1 MTKTFVV
8 FSFDAAIV
16 TRVARIVVVT
26 FLRPAGRIVR
36 RRRMLVV
43 VVVVVGQT
51 AAVIV
56 IITTVN
62 QIKSNPKAN
71 CDETTSAKPVS
82 KRSRSMRSIDQSP
95 RPIGTFSASRG
106 FTSRD
111 RSIEDREEI
120 SFF

>member
-1 MTKTFVV
+1 MTKTFVVV

-36 RRRMLVV
+36 RRRTLVV
-43 VVVVVGQT
+43 VVVVIVIVGQT

-62 QIKSNPKAN
+62 QIKSNQIKS
-71 CDETTSAKPVS
+71 EGKL
-82 KRSRSMRSIDQSP
+82 
-95 RPIGTFSASRG
+95 
-106 FTSRD
+106 
-111 RSIEDREEI
+111 
-120 SFF
+120 